1 MTDWIYQ
8 DVREMKQLVKS
19 GGRIR
24 KWDELFQK
32 LFQHSN
38 DLHLECIV
46 KKEVKPRAS
55 TRVDTQRAVNLTQA
69 HAQVVS
75 LFSDNESQEVPKD
88 HGEYVSGNC

>member
-8 DVREMKQLVKS
+8 DVREIKQLVKS

-32 LFQHSN
+32 VCQHSN
-38 DLHLECIV
+38 ALHLECIV

-69 HAQVVS
+69 YAQVAS

-88 HGEYVSGNC
+88 HGEYVSCNC